1 MLNRKALF
9 SIFTVAAFAVAAA
22 LTANSASA
30 APPKGPGVIK
40 GNGGGGGGGGAW
52 KGPKGPGNFKANPG
66 KGGGGGAWKGPKGGP
81 KWGGPKW
88 GGPKFGFKPS
98 WCFKHPWRCRGHVHV
113 VRYPVV
119 TGVATAAIARP
130 AAGPCTCLTKTYL
143 PTGAVMFKDVCTQE
157 VAVNPPEQQAAVQ

>member
-22 LTANSASA
+22 LTVNSASA
-30 APPKGPGVIK
+30 APKGPGVFK

-52 KGPKGPGNFKANPG
+52 KGPKGPGNFKGNPG

-81 KWGGPKW
+81 KWGGPKLVL
-88 GGPKFGFKPS
+88 KPS
-98 WCFKHPWRCRGHVHV
+98 WCWKHPWRCRSRITV

-119 TGVATAAIARP
+119 TTGVATAAIARP

-143 PTGAVMFKDVCTQE
+143 PNGAVMFKDVCTQE
-157 VAVNPPEQQAAVQ
+157 VAINSPEQQAAVQ

>member
-9 SIFTVAAFAVAAA
+9 SVFAVAAIAMAAA

-40 GNGGGGGGGGAW
+40 GNGGGGGAW
-52 KGPKGPGNFKANPG
+52 KGPKGPGNFKGNGPG
-66 KGGGGGAWKGPKGGP
+66 IKGPKWAGP
-81 KWGGPKW
+81 KLI
-88 GGPKFGFKPS
+88 KPS
-98 WCFKHPWRCRGHVHV
+98 WCFKHPWRCRAHIHV

-119 TGVATAAIARP
+119 TTAVATAAISRP

-157 VAVNPPEQQAAVQ
+157 VAINPPEQQAQAQ